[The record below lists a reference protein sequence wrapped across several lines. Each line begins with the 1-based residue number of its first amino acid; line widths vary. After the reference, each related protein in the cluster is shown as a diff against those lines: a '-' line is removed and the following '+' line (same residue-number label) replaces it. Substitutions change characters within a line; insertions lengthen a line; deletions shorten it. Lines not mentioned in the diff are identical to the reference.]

1 MNSRRQ
7 WTPCLIAV
15 SAAVVVAIGSWLSA
29 CTSPSESGSSAGE
42 SVDAAVVDTVIIDLR
57 IWQDIE
63 EPQSLWVSARP
74 SGQHD
79 ETLDMEPL
87 GNYERASAYLPESR
101 FTYSEIVVAGVGLRI
116 YQQVIDPARIY
127 VAVCVAPCDDPSVST
142 RAQREEA
149 SPFRPLGKTLLLL
162 DDGADAAEERRYGD
176 LRIAAPRGNP
186 GLQRDRMHLL
196 ALRDVFAAQPP
207 LDWSVSTPTAAW
219 EGVTVSGSPARVTRL
234 DLANRTLGGEIWG
247 YLGDLVELR
256 FLRLDGNQLSGV
268 VPTKMQFLKQLE
280 VIRLGDNELG
290 GCAPPGLWT
299 VDQHDLKDA
308 GLERCP
314 PLLPD
319 RQQSD
324 IDYYIAFIGWG
335 DGGYDGFLAFVVD
348 VPYLKGSVRSY
359 GPEAGDICDLDVA
372 PGDVFEAAEC
382 GQASGMSIRLRGN
395 PDVYIF
401 WDWGT
406 GLERARSHY
415 SGCVYDCRYGESHA
429 TWVEKLAASAWV
441 TDARSH
447 EQTGSRYSEWP

>member
-127 VAVCVAPCDDPSVST
+127 VEVCVAACDPSVST

-149 SPFRPLGKTLLLL
+149 NPFRPLGKTRLLL
-162 DDGADAAEERRYGD
+162 DDGTDAAEERRYGD

-207 LDWSVSTPTAAW
+207 LDWSVSTPTADW

-234 DLANRTLGGEIWG
+234 DLANRTLRGEIWG

-290 GCAPPGLWT
+290 GCAPPGLWS
-299 VDQHDLKDA
+299 VKQHDLKDA

-314 PLLPD
+314 PLLID
-319 RQQSD
+319 RQRLDPEYFVAHISWED
-324 IDYYIAFIGWG
+324 SGNEDY
-335 DGGYDGFLAFVVD
+335 LAFVVD
-348 VPYLKGSVRSY
+348 VPYHRVSVEST
-359 GPEAGDICDLDVA
+359 GPEEGSSCDIDGEIA
-372 PGDVFEAAEC
+372 DVFEAVDC
-382 GQASGMSIRLRGN
+382 GQVRGLTISN
-395 PDVYIF
+395 LGNHDVYIF
-401 WDWGT
+401 WD
-406 GLERARSHY
+406 
-415 SGCVYDCRYGESHA
+415 
-429 TWVEKLAASAWV
+429 
-441 TDARSH
+441 
-447 EQTGSRYSEWP
+447 